1 MLKKFVITLVL
12 IISVMQIVPDLAMA
26 QEDVAQGSG
35 TNISLTLGGGEDA
48 ARMDVAVEIV
58 LLMTL
63 LSLAPALLIM
73 LTGFTRIIIVFGF
86 LRQAMGTN
94 QMPPNQ
100 VMIGLAMFLTFVVMA
115 PVFSD
120 INENALQ
127 PYMAEEISQ
136 QEAFKLAEAPIKG
149 FMLNQVREKDV
160 SLFLDL
166 TNTEAPESPED
177 LPLTIVVP
185 SFVLSELKTAFQ
197 IGFVLFIP
205 FLIIDM
211 VVASVLMSMGMMML
225 PPVLISLPFKI
236 LLFILVDGW
245 YLIVKSLV
253 SAFQ

>member
-12 IISVMQIVPDLAMA
+12 IISVMQIMPDLVMA
-26 QEDVAQGSG
+26 QDDITQGPG

-115 PVFSD
+115 PVFAD

-166 TNTEAPESPED
+166 TNTEPPESPED

>member
-1 MLKKFVITLVL
+1 
-12 IISVMQIVPDLAMA
+12 MQIMPDSVMA
-26 QEDVAQGSG
+26 QEDIEQGPG

-48 ARMDVAVEIV
+48 ARMDVALEIV

-127 PYMAEEISQ
+127 PYMAEEITQ

-166 TNTEAPESPED
+166 TKTEAPESPED
-177 LPLTIVVP
+177 LPLTVVVP

>member
-1 MLKKFVITLVL
+1 
-12 IISVMQIVPDLAMA
+12 MQIMPDLVMA
-26 QEDVAQGSG
+26 QEDIEQGPG

-48 ARMDVAVEIV
+48 ARMDVALEIV

-127 PYMAEEISQ
+127 PYMAEEITQ

-166 TNTEAPESPED
+166 TKTEAPESPED
-177 LPLTIVVP
+177 LPLTVVVP